1 MTCPNSCRWL
11 EKISIWKSLESVTVI
26 RYTGSET
33 TYQAAIPAINRHMCH
48 TSIKNSWRWEKGSSL
63 NQKLLPLTLRTSKNQ
78 GLDVPVAIFMVYLN
92 LKKKLEY
99 SYSLLYTRY
108 SIRLYTSKYWNDLV
122 NWPYPFRLRRPPLHL
137 IRGPTQRAA
146 QLPAVSLGGRAL
158 QTSAGHRKANRGINL
173 DGVWRITE

>member
-1 MTCPNSCRWL
+1 MTW
-11 EKISIWKSLESVTVI
+11 KISIWKSLESVTVI
-26 RYTGSET
+26 RYTGNET

-63 NQKLLPLTLRTSKNQ
+63 NQKLLPLTLRTSKKSRFGCSSGNFHGVSQ
-78 GLDVPVAIFMVYLN
+78 S
-92 LKKKLEY
+92 KKKLEY

-173 DGVWRITE
+173 DGVRRITE